1 MDSISNVLSMG
12 RKELDMNNFVRK
24 TVTTVLAVSMMLP
37 FAACTKKASASHGG
51 RLIEEDSPWFND
63 KIIDV
68 DPGIDKDRK
77 TDYIYSM
84 LGGIDDKNM
93 VVYTQGSYEMPKDFD
108 WETQSYSDLMI
119 ANISIIDKAT
129 GEVTKVIDAMDYIGE
144 NDYPDNVVFSDGVI
158 TLTISGWDPDTYES
172 IYKECD
178 IDPETGDVLDTR
190 TKEDNDQ
197 VTGFYKCGD
206 YTVKTSA
213 YWTENEPDLYITVT
227 SPDGN
232 EKKIK
237 IDTGKDYAYSI
248 DNVIPLDDNKALV
261 PISVASGYNFFELD
275 LTSGELNKADSGKY
289 DWIDTVSVYSLFVG
303 SDGNVYS
310 TKPSGICR
318 VDFENKSVDEVFNYS
333 WCSVSRNTLMNLR
346 IADISEDTFILYGE
360 ISQNTPYS
368 QFYDWNS
375 TTFEIVTFTKA
386 DKNPHA
392 GKRVLELYSS
402 YGYTDDVMSNAI
414 AEYNDTNDKYFIEVT
429 DRYTSSV
436 NYNYNDASSDDDIN
450 KASNDYYADMT
461 NQLAMDIMNGDGPDM
476 FLDVSHLDQLNNGD
490 YLADLTPYVGKLD
503 DSKYFTNIVDLAR
516 VNGKIYNFPVCFGIS
531 GIHTDG
537 SFAGSSG
544 VGFTPEEYL
553 DFVSGPLNGTDVITN
568 GQAYYFTTL
577 FNAMRND
584 FFKNGKADFS
594 GPEFAAL
601 AEYVKDN
608 VPESAK
614 TWDEA
619 DEGYIV
625 YSSEM
630 FEELKTAMYTTSY
643 GFSDYF
649 MVLEQLESG
658 NSILGLPTSDGRG
671 PMAVPYTSIAVS
683 ASAYDIDACGEFV
696 KLLISDKYQTEYSE
710 MGNFVL
716 NRDSFR
722 ESGEKAIEYF
732 NSINISYE
740 MFGGYYEDGNIPS
753 NRIKYTTEHLD
764 ILEETIA
771 GCSSMWA
778 EDAEINRVLIE
789 EMPSYF
795 SGQKS
800 LDEVVEIAQD
810 RVQKILDE
818 RG

>member
-1 MDSISNVLSMG
+1 MDGISNVLSMG
-12 RKELDMNNFVRK
+12 RKELDMKNILRK
-24 TVTTVLAVSMMLP
+24 TVTTVLALSMLLSIG
-37 FAACTKKASASHGG
+37 ACTKRKTASHGG

-63 KIIDV
+63 KTIEV
-68 DPGIDKDRK
+68 DSGADKDRK
-77 TDYIYSM
+77 TDYIFSM
-84 LGGIDDKNM
+84 LSGIDDKYM

-108 WETQSYSDLMI
+108 WETQSYSELMI
-119 ANISIIDKAT
+119 ANISLIDKAT
-129 GEVTKVIDAMDYIGE
+129 GEVAKVINAMDYIGE
-144 NDYPDNVVFSDGVI
+144 EDYPDSVIYNDGII
-158 TLTISGWDPDTYES
+158 TLTISGWDPNTYES

-190 TKEDNDQ
+190 AKDQNDQ
-197 VTGFYKCGD
+197 VTGIYKCGD
-206 YTVKTSA
+206 YVIKVSA
-213 YWTENEPDLYITVT
+213 HWTEDKPDLYLNLI

-232 EKKIK
+232 ENKIK
-237 IDTGKDYAYSI
+237 VDTGKDYAYSI
-248 DNVIPLDDNKALV
+248 DNVIPLDETTALV
-261 PISVASGYNFFELD
+261 PVSISSGYTFFELD
-275 LTSGELNKADSGKY
+275 LTTGELTKAESGKY
-289 DWIDTVSVYSLFVG
+289 DWIDTVSVYTLFVG

-310 TKPSGICR
+310 TKPSGICKL
-318 VDFENKSVDEVFNYS
+318 DFENKTIEEVFNFS
-333 WCSVSRNTLMNLR
+333 WCSVSRNTLVNLR

-360 ISQNTPYS
+360 IYPNTPYT
-368 QFYDWNS
+368 QFSDWNNTKFVIS
-375 TTFEIVTFTKA
+375 TFTKA
-386 DKNPHA
+386 DTNPHA
-392 GKRVLELYSS
+392 GKRVLELYTA
-402 YGYTDDVMSNAI
+402 YGYTDDVMSEAI
-414 AEYNDTNDKYFIEVT
+414 ATYNDTNDKYFIEVT
-429 DRYTSSV
+429 DRYTSGT
-436 NYNYNDASSDDDIN
+436 NYDYSSMSSDDEVTQADN
-450 KASNDYYADMT
+450 EYYADMT

-490 YLADLTPYVGKLD
+490 YLTDLSPYIGNLD
-503 DSKYFTNIVDLAR
+503 SDKYFTNIVDLAR
-516 VNGKIYNFPVCFGIS
+516 VDGKLYNFPVCFGID

-537 SFAGSSG
+537 SYAGSTG
-544 VGFTPEEYL
+544 VGFTPDEYL
-553 DFVSGPLNGTDVITN
+553 DFVNGPLNGTDVITN

-577 FNAMRND
+577 FNAMRGE

-614 TWDEA
+614 TWEEA

-625 YSSEM
+625 YSSDM

-649 MVLEQLESG
+649 MTLEQLEEG
-658 NSILGLPTSDGRG
+658 NSILGIPTADGRG

-683 ASAYDIDACGEFV
+683 SSAYDIDACGDFV
-696 KLLISDKYQTEYSE
+696 KLLITDEYQSKYAE

-716 NRDSFR
+716 SREAFR
-722 ESGEKAIEYF
+722 ESGENAVEYF
-732 NSINISYE
+732 NSINISYQ
-740 MFGGYYEDGNIPS
+740 MFGGYYPDGVPS
-753 NRIKYTTEHLD
+753 NRVKYTTEHID
-764 ILEETIA
+764 ILEETIL

-778 EDAEINRVLIE
+778 EDAEINKVLVE

-800 LDEVVEIAQD
+800 LDEVIEIVED